1 MDDDDYGADDALLAA
16 MAASDPVAQA
26 GTGTSKG
33 KDTIQQP
40 APQKL
45 QQPTPQK
52 IQQPTPQRLDRPPPA
67 TSRAGSGSGSGI
79 VQPTPQALPPKH
91 VGGSTILVSPRQRGN
106 PVLTSIRSVPWE
118 YSDIPADYVLGLTTC
133 ALFLSLKYHRLHP
146 EYIYTRIRNLQG
158 RYDLRILL
166 TMVDIPNHEDSLRE
180 LSKTSLVNN
189 VTIILCWSAA
199 EAGRYLELY
208 KSYENA
214 GFAAIRGQQA
224 SSYADRLVEF
234 VTVPRSLNKSDA
246 VALVASFGSL
256 KNAINAEQEQL
267 GMISGWGGIK
277 VKRWSAAIEE
287 PFRAKKAA
295 KRGLGLQASGR
306 GRDGAGSSQHHHHH
320 HHHQQQDAQRVSR
333 LEQAVPL
340 SRVPLRD
347 MPARNN
353 ASSRASP
360 AQGTPSTAADA
371 PKQFH
376 FLADEEEHEADG
388 DDDID
393 AEDAL
398 LAAAIEVSK
407 RTGEQQQQQQQQQQ
421 RGREA
426 SGLASAPDDDGL
438 SGGVAAAL
446 ARLRENG

>member
-1 MDDDDYGADDALLAA
+1 MDDDDYGADEALLAA

-33 KDTIQQP
+33 KDKIQQP

-45 QQPTPQK
+45 
-52 IQQPTPQRLDRPPPA
+52 QQPTPQRLDRPPPA

-133 ALFLSLKYHRLHP
+133 ALFLRLHP

-320 HHHQQQDAQRVSR
+320 HQQQDAQRVSR

-360 AQGTPSTAADA
+360 TKDTPSTATDA

-376 FLADEEEHEADG
+376 FLADDEEHEADG

-398 LAAAIEVSK
+398 LAAAIEESK
-407 RTGEQQQQQQQQQQ
+407 KTGEQQQQQQQQQQ
-421 RGREA
+421 QRGHEA